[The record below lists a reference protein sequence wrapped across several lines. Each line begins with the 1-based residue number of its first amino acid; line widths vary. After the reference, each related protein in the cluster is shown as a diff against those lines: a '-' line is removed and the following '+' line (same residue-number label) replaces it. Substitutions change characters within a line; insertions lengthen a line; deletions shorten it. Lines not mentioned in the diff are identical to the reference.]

1 MMLIIA
7 FEYHGRH
14 INHLCWKVIASGTRW
29 QQIDMAHE
37 NEAPISSPGK
47 VLFPEDGITKADL
60 ADYYRRIAPYLL
72 PFLQDRP
79 LTLRHFPRGIE
90 QEGFYHKHAAD
101 YYPDFLERL
110 RVPMRSK
117 GGEEMEMIMA
127 DEVAD
132 LVYLAGQ
139 NVIELHIGLSQAAA
153 LDKPDQLIFD
163 LDPADNDFAKVRQT
177 ALALKELLDEHQL
190 ASFVKTTGS
199 RGLHI
204 HVPVRTERPF
214 AEAKKVARRIAEQL
228 HDQHPELTTLEHR
241 KEKRGDKVFIDYL
254 RNDYGMTAIAP
265 YALRARRH
273 APVATPIEWSELEKS
288 DLGAQ
293 SYHLGNIFRRLGQK
307 DPLPWHDFAAHRVS
321 WEQLPD

>member
-1 MMLIIA
+1 MLIIYA
-7 FEYHGRH
+7 GKIIFLGRVVADSFMADTNEPH
-14 INHLCWKVIASGTRW
+14 ISHP
-29 QQIDMAHE
+29 E
-37 NEAPISSPGK
+37 K
-47 VLFPEDGITKADL
+47 VLFPEVGITKADL

-72 PFLQDRP
+72 PFLKDRP
-79 LTLRHFPRGIE
+79 LTLRHFPKGITE
-90 QEGFYHKHAAD
+90 KGFFHKHAAD

-139 NVIELHIGLSQAAA
+139 NVIELHTGLSQAAA

-163 LDPADNDFAKVRQT
+163 LDPADDDFAKVRHT
-177 ALALKELLDEHQL
+177 ALALKELLDQYQL
-190 ASFVKTTGS
+190 PCFVKTTGS

-204 HVPVRTERPF
+204 HVPVQPERPF
-214 AEAKKVARRIAEQL
+214 AKAKKVARRIAEQL
-228 HDQHPELTTLEHR
+228 HAQHPELATLEHR

-265 YALRARRH
+265 YALRALPH
-273 APVATPIEWSELEKS
+273 APVATPIEWTELEKS
-288 DLGAQ
+288 GVEAQ
-293 SYHLGNIFRRLGQK
+293 TYHLSNIFRRLGQK
-307 DPLPWHDFAAHRVS
+307 DPLPWHDFHERSVS
-321 WEQLPD
+321 WEQFPD